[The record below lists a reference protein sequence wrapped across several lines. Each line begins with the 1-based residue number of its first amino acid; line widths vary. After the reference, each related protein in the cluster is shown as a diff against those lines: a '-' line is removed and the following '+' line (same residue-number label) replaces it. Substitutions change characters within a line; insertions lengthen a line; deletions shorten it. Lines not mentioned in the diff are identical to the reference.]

1 MNITD
6 ELVND
11 FPNAPYTE
19 QDIRDYMERH
29 PDIFQWFFQEPGGD
43 HSENL
48 IQSDLSNTFVTILR
62 LTDLIPGT
70 MFRIVFDASGDYNS
84 EDHQDIIIGA
94 TGNYYADELR
104 PIYGVY
110 LIKDSNNTSNF
121 PISASGAINYQ
132 YRAPTRTEFNSIV
145 GTAASVGEYSQFV
158 GEVEDLVESLQSKR
172 NEITTICMSRYFKR
186 PVEYLFYKGLD
197 LSGYTE
203 DLYINSYDLTTGNY
217 KELQSP
223 YKDNL
228 YWDTNYVK
236 TFNDKEGQEHSPFSI
251 YVLKNSYVTV
261 NGIKQSLLQHI
272 EKCLQNS
279 WDEQTTYNKNEI
291 IIYKD
296 ENKDKYYRSLTDNN
310 MGHIPLDND
319 RFWEDLG
326 PVETHTHVADHM
338 FEKYYID
345 RYIFAQSAENMLTE
359 RMALAARISASQDIV
374 EKSALVAAL
383 KAEPIY
389 VVDPVAGKVYKA
401 GENYFY
407 NPAIIYNSEEIDLRE
422 IQRYDLDNLEPT
434 ETKIQVGNGVYG
446 DIFYHNIETFYT
458 FEDLEGDLKEAR
470 DAYNA
475 KLTELRNK
483 KWPNWPNTEDNEEA
497 DDPSRQ
503 ELDDLEDLRIK
514 YCELLETAITEW
526 KSRETDLE

>member
-19 QDIRDYMERH
+19 QDIRDYMGRH

-70 MFRIVFDASGDYNS
+70 MFRIVFNANGEYNQDNEADY
-84 EDHQDIIIGA
+84 EDIMIGA

-110 LIKDSNNTSNF
+110 LMRGPNNTSDF
-121 PISASGAINYQ
+121 PISTSGAINYQ

-158 GEVEDLVESLQSKR
+158 GEVEDLVENLQSKR
-172 NEITTICMSRYFKR
+172 NEVTTICMSRYFKR
-186 PVEYLFYKGLD
+186 PVEYLFYGAGEITD
-197 LSGYTE
+197 FPEEAYTEGYTDGYKALKSE
-203 DLYINSYDLTTGNY
+203 YDG
-217 KELQSP
+217 K
-223 YKDNL
+223 L
-228 YWDTNYVK
+228 YWDWNFYSIN
-236 TFNDKEGQEHSPFSI
+236 NDDDIFTEEEHWQYSPFSI
-251 YVLKNSYVTV
+251 YVLKDSRVGEQDIREHLFHTFVEKGYSNEE
-261 NGIKQSLLQHI
+261 SLH
-272 EKCLQNS
+272 
-279 WDEQTTYNKNEI
+279 
-291 IIYKD
+291 
-296 ENKDKYYRSLTDNN
+296 R
-310 MGHIPLDND
+310 
-319 RFWEDLG
+319 
-326 PVETHTHVADHM
+326 VDHM

-345 RYIFAQSAENMLTE
+345 RYLMAQTPEELLTQY
-359 RMALAARISASQDIV
+359 LVVYNRINQGQEV
-374 EKSALVAAL
+374 EDLEAWEANPL
-383 KAEPIY
+383 Y
-389 VVDPVAGKVYKA
+389 VFDPWYKNGKILQVGKEY
-401 GENYFY
+401 NY
-407 NPAIIYNSEEIDLRE
+407 NPAIIYNGEEIDLRE

-470 DAYNA
+470 DAYNT

-483 KWPNWPNTEDNEEA
+483 KWPNWPDTKDDEETE
-497 DDPSRQ
+497 DPSRQ

-526 KSRETDLE
+526 KSRETDLELE